1 MKSYKPEKRK
11 EQLERNIADFKRI
24 LKQEVLRW
32 ELTSSMLDTIS
43 VWKDELKE
51 INKLLRK
58 QEKDQ
63 KEL

>member
-1 MKSYKPEKRK
+1 MKSYNPEKRK

-32 ELTSSMLDTIS
+32 ELTSSMLDAIS

-51 INKLLRK
+51 INKLLKKKK
-58 QEKDQ
+58 QNE
-63 KEL
+63 E